1 MGQMG
6 RRDPRS
12 EERSPRLAWNI
23 RHRRRS
29 RQSL

>member
-1 MGQMG
+1 MG

-23 RHRRRS
+23 RHCRRGC
-29 RQSL
+29 QSL